1 MVRDG
6 AITVFP
12 FFQREHAKSVKVAAV
27 LFTLQ
32 GVHHLGHK
40 VVDVEQFQLH
50 ARVVYGDRQVVG
62 DVAAE
67 CGVSRATF
75 ASWARGDT
83 SPDIDK
89 RITIM
94 VIAYNYDEEHLPFS
108 NMAVGHDEEGEI
120 RVFVKQPKKME

>member
-1 MVRDG
+1 MEERTQTEFEAWIK
-6 AITVFP
+6 AIP
-12 FFQREHAKSVKVAAV
+12 H
-27 LFTLQ
+27 
-32 GVHHLGHK
+32 G
-40 VVDVEQFQLH
+40 DYEQIR
-50 ARVVYGDRQVVG
+50 AQVIK
-62 DVAAE
+62 D

-75 ASWARGDT
+75 ASWLRGDT

-94 VIAYNYDEEHLPFS
+94 VIAYNYDEDHLPFS

>member
-1 MVRDG
+1 METRTQTEFEAWIN
-6 AITVFP
+6 AIP
-12 FFQREHAKSVKVAAV
+12 H
-27 LFTLQ
+27 
-32 GVHHLGHK
+32 G
-40 VVDVEQFQLH
+40 DYEQIR
-50 ARVVYGDRQVVG
+50 AQVIE
-62 DVAAE
+62 E

-89 RITIM
+89 RITIT

-108 NMAVGHDEEGEI
+108 NMAVGHDEEGDI